1 MDDHINQMQLLQ
13 EHKIRITRLYPC
25 VSLTHGICCHGMKL
39 PKILPASIGIMDFQ
53 MDIIR

>member
-1 MDDHINQMQLLQ
+1 MVDNINQMQFLQ
-13 EHKIRITRLYPC
+13 EHKIRITRRYPC

-39 PKILPASIGIMDFQ
+39 PKILAANIGIMDSQ